1 LTRGEFIERR
11 TGKLAKARRISITN
25 DSPTSSAQNKVT
37 EQTVV
42 VQNHAL
48 DSPILSDFLLRR
60 PMATSSLWTLPRAL
74 WAIVVGVSVAIASGA
89 FGLEPPASFLAKL
102 FLIAFLASLL
112 VLVGGQRFFGGRRAR
127 RLYLGLVVA
136 GIATLVT
143 LVAGE
148 FLVRF
153 LFRDVTTTDENA
165 SYFADRWWTDHP
177 PIKNSLGFRER
188 EFSAFPAPDTYRIAI
203 VGDSFTF
210 GQGIPDDARLS
221 NLLEKR
227 LNEGDRSFE
236 VLNFGISGA
245 ETIDEIKT
253 LKQFV
258 LPNHPDF
265 VMLQW
270 FVNDIDDH
278 TTAHSR
284 PMPLLP
290 SKTLVQMLRR
300 RSALYYLL
308 NHEWEMLQ
316 TSFGGGGDTVLA
328 RFREPDG
335 SYARKYA
342 MLLGQFIA
350 TVQSSGVPIAILI
363 YPQLAD
369 AHGTPA
375 DYPEGDVLDFVM
387 HVCADHNITC
397 LDLRQVFAG
406 VEPSM
411 RLWANRMDAHP
422 GRLAH
427 EMVADYVM
435 QMLRPKWERA
445 ASAPSGP
452 DSANLVKVVPR
463 NDLQ

>member
-1 LTRGEFIERR
+1 
-11 TGKLAKARRISITN
+11 
-25 DSPTSSAQNKVT
+25 
-37 EQTVV
+37 
-42 VQNHAL
+42 
-48 DSPILSDFLLRR
+48 
-60 PMATSSLWTLPRAL
+60 
-74 WAIVVGVSVAIASGA
+74 
-89 FGLEPPASFLAKL
+89 
-102 FLIAFLASLL
+102 
-112 VLVGGQRFFGGRRAR
+112 VLVGGTRLFGARRAR
-127 RLYLGLVVA
+127 RLYLGLVIA
-136 GIATLVT
+136 GIATLAT

-165 SYFADRWWTDHP
+165 SYFADRWWKEHP
-177 PIKNSLGFRER
+177 PTKNSLGFRER
-188 EFSAFPAPDTYRIAI
+188 EFSAFPMPGTYRIAI

-227 LNEGDRSFE
+227 LNEGDRSHE

-253 LKQFV
+253 LKRYV
-258 LPNHPDF
+258 LPSHPDF
-265 VMLQW
+265 VILQW

-278 TTAHSR
+278 TTAHFR
-284 PMPLLP
+284 PMPLIP
-290 SKTLVQMLRR
+290 SKTLVSMLRR

-316 TSFGGGGDTVLA
+316 TSLGRGGDTVLT
-328 RFREPDG
+328 RFREPDQR
-335 SYARKYA
+335 YAQRYA
-342 MLLGQFIA
+342 TLLGQFIT

-369 AHGTPA
+369 VHGIPA
-375 DYPEGDVLDFVM
+375 DYPEADVLDFVM

-406 VEPSM
+406 VEPSN

-435 QMLRPKWERA
+435 KMLRPKWER
-445 ASAPSGP
+445 STPAPGGP
-452 DSANLVKVVPR
+452 DSANPVIVVPR
-463 NDLQ
+463 HDLQ